1 MNIFYYYGS
10 IFKEYLQNK
19 KQIAFCLLTTVI
31 IYLLH
36 KILIHTIHTEYIDFI
51 YWNLISPC
59 FIYIFMTIVCINYL
73 DNRYKKNSE
82 SSGKNVIKVS
92 SIMIIVKILWN
103 TIKIIILESNLILV
117 NEKSSLYPI
126 FFTFLSW
133 LCIYFFAAFK
143 IPHAY
148 FNNKKY
154 QCYSYILKNMS
165 YLILNLLFAI
175 IFSFSLI
182 IIISYICAKIQGNI
196 SYFRSLL
203 IHSFIE
209 DFLSI
214 LFKIIFSHLIIIM
227 IIKTYKRKKALKNH

>member
-1 MNIFYYYGS
+1 MNILYYYGS
-10 IFKEYLQNK
+10 IFKEYIQNK
-19 KQIAFCLLTTVI
+19 KQIAFCLFTTII

-36 KILIHTIHTEYIDFI
+36 KILIHCINAEYIDFI

-59 FIYIFMTIVCINYL
+59 FIYIFMTIACINYL
-73 DNRYKKNSE
+73 DNTYKKNNT
-82 SSGKNVIKVS
+82 SSDKNVIKIS
-92 SIMIIVKILWN
+92 IIMIIVKILWN
-103 TIKIIILESNLILV
+103 AIKIIILESNLILV
-117 NEKSSLYPI
+117 TEKSSLYPI

-133 LCIYFFAAFK
+133 LCIYFFVAFK

-154 QCYSYILKNMS
+154 HCYSYILKNMS

-196 SYFRSLL
+196 GYLRSSL

-214 LFKIIFSHLIIIM
+214 LFKIIFSHLIVIM
-227 IIKTYKRKKALKNH
+227 IIKTYKKKERIKNH